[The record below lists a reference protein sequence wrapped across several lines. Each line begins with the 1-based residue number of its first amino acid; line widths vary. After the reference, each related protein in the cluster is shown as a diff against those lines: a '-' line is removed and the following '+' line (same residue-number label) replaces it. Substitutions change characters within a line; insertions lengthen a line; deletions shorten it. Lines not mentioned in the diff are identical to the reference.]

1 MYIMTDTIHCLG
13 KRKTALDMWLE
24 CTDLHWKVAYD
35 MWANVQLK
43 TIRLDGK
50 KTTFISKHL
59 FIELGNGSL
68 ICIPLRRGL
77 CIPCY
82 I

>member
-1 MYIMTDTIHCLG
+1 MTDTIHCLG

-50 KTTFISKHL
+50 KDNVYFQAFIH
-59 FIELGNGSL
+59 
-68 ICIPLRRGL
+68 
-77 CIPCY
+77 
-82 I
+82 